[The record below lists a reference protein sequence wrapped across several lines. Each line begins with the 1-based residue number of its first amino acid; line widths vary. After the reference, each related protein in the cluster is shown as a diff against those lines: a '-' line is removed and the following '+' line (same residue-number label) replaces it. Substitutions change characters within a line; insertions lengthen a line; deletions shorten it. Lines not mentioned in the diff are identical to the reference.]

1 MNPRVKQALQA
12 LAIARSTEADEA
24 VLVVYLRALDDL
36 DATLI
41 SRACER
47 LAKQPRLEYQ
57 AALPEVG
64 LIRAE
69 VAAIQRE
76 DRERDQQR
84 RLAPHNRRDDDPST
98 WIFCRECQ
106 DSSYRQ
112 YRCDGWTGERGER
125 DPHLRHQH
133 CARRN
138 NHTPHTYS
146 ERCPC
151 YDTNPEIAKRFKRQE
166 VTVGV

>member
-1 MNPRVKQALQA
+1 MNARVKTSLQA

-64 LIRAE
+64 LIREE
-69 VAAIQRE
+69 VAKIQRE
-76 DRERDQQR
+76 DTARDHQR
-84 RLAPHNRRDDDPST
+84 RLAPHTRREEDPST
-98 WIFCRECQ
+98 WIFCRDCE

-112 YRCDGWTGERGER
+112 FRCDGFTNDTGSR
-125 DPHLRHQH
+125 DEHLRMVR
-133 CARRN
+133 CARRQ
-138 NHTPHTYS
+138 NHQPHTYA
-146 ERCPC
+146 ERCHC
-151 YDTNPEIAKRFKRQE
+151 YDTNPVIAKRRQRRE
-166 VTVGV
+166 EAAA